1 MDHRQKN
8 DIFSWIIFFI
18 KNNNTNDDLISVK
31 NIYNHIKKNN
41 ITPNIVNPLDKDR
54 NIFYSLFSIIYNK
67 IKIYIH
73 LLKNKKYD
81 NDSPNFLPKNYI
93 NSTYISNDYI
103 KTYDILYS
111 PKCYVT
117 IEYFIKTL
125 SLCVPKLNIKDEDV
139 FFFSGINIISSL
151 LDLYMAEKENT
162 PTNVDK
168 NDKIL
173 NTEGFHLIVIKYIKN
188 IFKYIYPH
196 NAFEGINE
204 ASSASQT
211 NIASYKSN
219 NSWNKLDKQLDTF
232 FCLLNIIRILLE
244 FIINKNNK
252 IKLKSLKLLYII
264 HKKIK
269 NTYII
274 KKIFK
279 GVSLNLFILYKSIN
293 IKKIK
298 NFILKIFTISIDRIL
313 KYYLSIENDAISQYL
328 KRDTYIL
335 CNLNELSQHDDFIKM
350 ADLVM
355 KQCVLSKKVLNG
367 NLEQD
372 KSNFEKKFISLNVQ
386 LNNSQRDSTY
396 FSNNIDI
403 VEEKNVIS
411 NIYFI
416 CYYILINYNYNEYKN
431 DVEIGDDLCEI
442 LDICKVL
449 IKYYTILNRN
459 LVLISFFFIL
469 SQMFYDKDIN
479 FLPNMNFVFNNKI
492 SQYFEEP
499 NLAIHQITN
508 LTNIF
513 KNIDKTCK
521 DTNLNQH
528 TVGNE
533 TNQYVSSNHI
543 RSARDENKK
552 MCFENMENSVNTIN
566 MDTQKDESFPI
577 QFGNQFQ
584 NDLYK
589 IFLNFIK
596 NCSEK
601 KDEILCHNEIN
612 NSSLDQLNYNIEHY
626 YFKYLYNIFLLKK
639 ENNIFIFNFLRG
651 YIYYTFINYNLKMKN
666 IIHFSKHI
674 NSCLIFN
681 FLLNL
686 YEISDISPIHN
697 KNYQPVQTNMHSI
710 VLSENNSFYNIDIY
724 NNSTLSIIDNTQ
736 ELSNSFNFTNLL
748 TLINL
753 KNSFKHQPVSLIN
766 EVTIFSFLAC
776 DNNQAESYINDVLF
790 SELEIKNGEDIK
802 NGGDIKNVDEHIM
815 RIKQRCKAFHF
826 INYYL
831 DFLIILLW
839 VKTKLTGKDNKHV
852 PYFEERLETEFVKN
866 ILVEYS
872 TIFNNYFSLA
882 VIIKLT
888 NFKLNIQKGVE
899 NIICLCFEKIKENE
913 IWKEKKNDLNYY
925 YISLLII
932 CINKSFLI
940 LYLTNLDEV
949 IKKYF
954 YKNLV
959 FFLLN
964 INNESNSIKQLSAYF
979 LFATHKYLSNNEEGK
994 DKKKNQNAYN
1004 HELIQIIGKYQD
1016 IITSYIYKKIINIE
1030 SVDKCMKIFKLIKML
1045 IFCNYSNVYIY
1056 KDICINII
1064 KITKK
1069 KTNEFIFLN
1078 NKNIIIANILNI
1090 FNYILYLLYK
1100 IVYQN
1105 RTKILAQQKYMSA
1118 IKDKILDG
1126 YTYININDLKS
1137 EINKKNTLN
1146 SELEI
1151 NPDNNLSSQNDEVDT
1166 PQQCFV
1172 KNNKKKTLLHN
1183 YFFFKN
1189 MKSLSSLTK
1198 ETKTTFLNTVEDFYK
1213 NIKSLASKNI
1223 NYHQV
1228 INLVVDDDCYDTVNQ
1243 NNDLGS
1249 TECTD
1254 QNVYSTIRFITS
1266 HIFNFAKTFFCH
1278 DDELI
1283 QYSAQL
1289 CILQCLFIFST
1300 RRFEL
1305 YTKTCQILNYVSII
1319 DDAISIERISKDII
1333 PALCLKLK
1341 KFDIKNGLPKYSQE
1355 YRFLEKAMQLFLTL
1369 SKIEKCYDKTY
1380 SSILF
1385 LCLSILNKLYDDQI
1399 KNISLN
1405 IISNLFITNIP
1416 RMQQMIES
1424 IRKIKERIN
1433 YLYNGNILTKKI
1445 INKMVFKQIINDIE
1459 IVEPL
1464 SFLSCL
1470 FMSEEL
1476 KEIVFLIISIDY
1488 NIICFLIFY
1497 FEVSKFNLKNEKWE
1511 DNFTVK
1517 HGAIYLNKKQ
1527 KYNKKEITKIK
1538 KILKNENKGRRQNYT
1553 NSSNHKIV
1561 NNNKHV
1567 QNLEKT
1573 NRLSKKLTEQNGGKK
1588 RDEKIVDTKK
1598 NKKKEKILNMFDKDL
1613 NQSLQKL
1620 NIKTRK
1626 FEIHKNK
1633 QSAKT
1638 DISENEILQK
1648 ILTNNRE
1655 RKADKVKE
1663 TNKPTKS
1670 NNLVKLAKP
1679 SKVKEENETNET
1691 SETKEVDPKEPP
1703 NYDQSKS
1710 DELVNKLDI
1719 RKILK
1724 IGKSIDGFR
1733 KEIEIKNDVPAE
1745 FESQAKRLN
1754 LFSAIVDF
1762 NANAKG
1768 EVEDEKG
1775 KENDEE
1781 EEESDENQDKITK
1794 ADTFKNI
1801 GIYDNFIN
1809 VYLKYNNI
1817 DNPTFYQKKI
1827 IPIIMYFL
1835 NNASYDLMRCINESS
1850 IEENVQTQDEKAAK
1864 QIIYINKYNNASKN
1878 LIRTFFLHCP
1888 TGTGKT
1894 FMYLLPIFQQITNL
1908 KLSENVNQNCET
1920 KQVDNDKEKKNEI
1933 FYKSKQINGVTS
1945 FCCSDQVNIDFIDKN
1960 YEILK
1965 NNILNYVLDEEGNKS
1980 IPNNNNKNE
1989 QTKVKQNDILILTY
2003 NKEVAVQ
2010 IYELYKDII
2019 NSFYKSYASKFFE
2032 INKSLTQFEYINEQQ
2047 QEYLEKIN
2055 ILYKSKINMNVHL
2068 LIGGNNI
2075 KYQLK
2080 SLRKPKINITK
2091 EGEENNSDII
2101 NINIYV
2107 GTPGRVHTIINEKKT
2122 ISLENVHTI
2131 IFDEYDFFFSKFES
2145 DKVEKEEV
2153 KNKVELENTFFSQI
2167 LKSIYTKKTKKKTP
2181 SITNVICCSATS
2193 AIYPYLLYTK
2203 HFISERFLTSLLGK
2217 NIKQENQT
2225 EQPTD
2230 TSPINYEREE
2240 NIINSLFKIEETI
2253 KVPNNLIHFNYCYNK
2268 KSQIKNNNAMSNFL
2282 KILFSNPLN
2291 KNVLVFCN
2299 TKKRV
2304 MDLWSL
2310 FRNKFDVDIQT
2321 IFSRNEKRKKKIFK
2335 DINYA
2340 NFSKNDLI
2348 NYKNLK
2354 KYVNFL
2360 FISTN
2365 LLYRGINC
2373 IGFTTIINFDM
2384 PLNNTEYVHRCGRI
2398 GRVNN
2403 KGAIFNIFEEQ
2414 DKKKYMKQIFNKINI
2429 KPFDIDCPIYLSI
2442 NFFSY
2447 LKRNEKMNFLFMFYG
2462 PPCSGKDTLINFL
2475 IKKKKKIL
2483 FFVYL
2488 LYNLKKENISY
2499 KYSYEKV
2506 FFIQLIKYCTKI
2518 NNNNNAARKISISFL
2533 SLIYLYKTLFIAS
2546 LGDSP
2551 FRSTLQSSLNAV
2563 YNKIKNVKKEKKAN
2577 KTKQLCVSLHTH
2589 SKNAK
2594 HKYVH
2599 NNNQND
2605 EHANKSNITK
2615 MCIKISKK
2623 KILSRIVKPK
2633 TFFIF
2638 YKKFAKHFQ
2647 HFLSK
2652 YKNSIHNI
2660 SPDYIEKQFYST
2672 KNKKRHINQ
2681 YKKIKKNEKN
2691 NIAVVTNKIFIFEK
2705 QNPKTKIYY
2714 PNIKKR
2720 CLKNKLFFLSNIR
2733 KNKNIKP
2740 TLINQ
2745 KKYWKI
2751 ARQIAYLYCYHL
2763 INQNDKEKSHTK
2775 YNKNKIIILNDTF
2788 HFPSMRKKYYLL
2800 SKKYNSLYTQT
2811 FLNTPSK
2818 TCVKLN
2824 INRDKFKYISNETII
2839 KNCLYHNKYA
2849 IKLKKNEQKNI
2860 SRMINLVKATRKWQA
2875 NTISI
2880 QVNRLKNKNKLT
2892 ELLFFIYKYFET
2904 FIKEIKKE
2912 KTAIKKENP
2921 NPVIQT
2927 SVLEI
2932 INKNANKIIHEK
2944 LKNIPNDQKNVYAQK
2959 YRLIKLQLLKEYR
2972 IAKNC
2977 NIKDIE
2983 SRFTID

>member
-1 MDHRQKN
+1 MDHRQNN

-67 IKIYIH
+67 IKIYIY
-73 LLKNKKYD
+73 LLKNKKYN
-81 NDSPNFLPKNYI
+81 NDSPNFLPNNYI
-93 NSTYISNDYI
+93 NNTYISNDYI

-125 SLCVPKLNIKDEDV
+125 SLCVPKLNIKDEDI

-196 NAFEGINE
+196 NAFDGINE
-204 ASSASQT
+204 ASSTSQT

-219 NSWNKLDKQLDTF
+219 NSWNKLDNKLDTF

-279 GVSLNLFILYKSIN
+279 GVSLNLFILYKSIH

-313 KYYLSIENDAISQYL
+313 KYYLSIENDVISQYL

-335 CNLNELSQHDDFIKM
+335 CNLNELSQHNDFIKM
-350 ADLVM
+350 TDLVV
-355 KQCVLSKKVLNG
+355 KQCVLSKGVLNG
-367 NLEQD
+367 NSEQD
-372 KSNFEKKFISLNVQ
+372 KANFEKKFISLNAQ
-386 LNNSQRDSTY
+386 LNNPQRDSTY

-403 VEEKNVIS
+403 VEEKNIIS

-431 DVEIGDDLCEI
+431 DIEIGDDLCEI

-479 FLPNMNFVFNNKI
+479 FLPNINFVFNNKI
-492 SQYFEEP
+492 LQYFEEP
-499 NLAIHQITN
+499 NLAIHRITS
-508 LTNIF
+508 LTTIL

-521 DTNLNQH
+521 DTNINQH
-528 TVGNE
+528 TAANE
-533 TNQYVSSNHI
+533 TNQI
-543 RSARDENKK
+543 RSASDENKK
-552 MCFENMENSVNTIN
+552 MCSEKMENSVNTLN

-577 QFGNQFQ
+577 QFGSQFQ

-596 NCSEK
+596 NVSEN
-601 KDEILCHNEIN
+601 KDEVLCHNEIN

-639 ENNIFIFNFLRG
+639 ENNIFILNFLRG

-686 YEISDISPIHN
+686 YEISDISSIHN
-697 KNYQPVQTNMHSI
+697 KNYQPVQTNIHSI

-724 NNSTLSIIDNTQ
+724 NNPALSIIDNTQ
-736 ELSNSFNFTNLL
+736 DFPNSFNFANLL
-748 TLINL
+748 MLTNL

-776 DNNQAESYINDVLF
+776 DNSQAESYINDVLF
-790 SELEIKNGEDIK
+790 SELEIKNG
-802 NGGDIKNVDEHIM
+802 GDIKNVDEHIM
-815 RIKQRCKAFHF
+815 KIKQRCKTFHF
-826 INYYL
+826 VNYYL
-831 DFLIILLW
+831 DSLIILLW
-839 VKTKLTGKDNKHV
+839 VKTKLTDKDDKYA

-866 ILVEYS
+866 ILIEYS

-882 VIIKLT
+882 VIIKLK
-888 NFKLNIQKGVE
+888 NFKLNIQKVVE

-913 IWKEKKNDLNYY
+913 IWEEKKNDLNYY

-940 LYLTNLDEV
+940 LYITNLDEV

-964 INNESNSIKQLSAYF
+964 INNESNNVKQLSAYF
-979 LFATHKYLSNNEEGK
+979 LFATHKYLSHNEER
-994 DKKKNQNAYN
+994 KNKNSYN
-1004 HELIQIIGKYQD
+1004 HELTQIIGKYQD

-1030 SVDKCMKIFKLIKML
+1030 SIDKCMKIFKLIKML

-1069 KTNEFIFLN
+1069 KTNDFIFLN

-1105 RTKILAQQKYMSA
+1105 RIKILAQQKYMSA
-1118 IKDKILDG
+1118 IKDKILAG
-1126 YTYININDLKS
+1126 HTYININDLKN
-1137 EINKKNTLN
+1137 EINKKNTFN

-1151 NPDNNLSSQNDEVDT
+1151 NPDNNLFIQNDEVDT

-1172 KNNKKKTLLHN
+1172 KNSKKKTLLHN

-1189 MKSLSSLTK
+1189 MESFISLSNLTSLTK

-1213 NIKSLASKNI
+1213 NIKSLADKNI

-1228 INLVVDDDCYDTVNQ
+1228 VNLIVDDDYYDTVNQ

-1266 HIFNFAKTFFCH
+1266 HIFNFAKKFFCH
-1278 DDELI
+1278 DDEPI

-1305 YTKTCQILNYVSII
+1305 YPKICQVWGYVHVALSQNERMNNLTILKILNYVSII
-1319 DDAISIERISKDII
+1319 DGTILIERISKDII

-1341 KFDIKNGLPKYSQE
+1341 KFDIKNGLSKYSQE

-1369 SKIEKCYDKTY
+1369 SRIEKCYDKTY

-1416 RMQQMIES
+1416 KIQQMIES

-1433 YLYNGNILTKKI
+1433 YLYNENMLNKKI

-1488 NIICFLIFY
+1488 NIIFFLIFY
-1497 FEVSKFNLKNEKWE
+1497 FEKQNSLIINNKWERKFSSNIYLLKNRSKFNLKNEKYE

-1517 HGAIYLNKKQ
+1517 HGGNKNEENTPASQNENIINLNEKKKKKKKKYDKTWGKRHTHQAIYLNKKQ
-1527 KYNKKEITKIK
+1527 KYNKKEVTKIK
-1538 KILKNENKGRRQNYT
+1538 KILKNESKGRRQNYT

-1561 NNNKHV
+1561 NNDKHV

-1573 NRLSKKLTEQNGGKK
+1573 NQLSKKHAEQNGGKK
-1588 RDEKIVDTKK
+1588 RDGKIMDNKK

-1626 FEIHKNK
+1626 FEMHKNK

-1648 ILTNNRE
+1648 MLTSNGA
-1655 RKADKVKE
+1655 RKVDKVKE

-1670 NNLVKLAKP
+1670 NKLVKLAKP

-1691 SETKEVDPKEPP
+1691 SETTEVDPKESS
-1703 NYDQSKS
+1703 NYDQIKS

-1733 KEIEIKNDVPAE
+1733 KEIGIKNDVPAE

-1754 LFSAIVDF
+1754 LFSTIVDF

-1768 EVEDEKG
+1768 DV
-1775 KENDEE
+1775 ENDEE
-1781 EEESDENQDKITK
+1781 EKEDQDKITK

-1835 NNASYDLMRCINESS
+1835 NNASYDLMRCTNESS
-1850 IEENVQTQDEKAAK
+1850 NEGNFQTQDDKVAK

-1920 KQVDNDKEKKNEI
+1920 KQVDNEEEKKNEI
-1933 FYKSKQINGVTS
+1933 FYKSKKINDITS
-1945 FCCSDQVNIDFIDKN
+1945 FCCSDQVNTDFIDKN

-1980 IPNNNNKNE
+1980 IPNNINQNE

-2055 ILYKSKINMNVHL
+2055 IIYKNKINMNVHL

-2091 EGEENNSDII
+2091 EGEENKENNNDII

-2131 IFDEYDFFFSKFES
+2131 IFDEYDFFFSKFER

-2217 NIKQENQT
+2217 DIKQENPI

-2230 TSPINYEREE
+2230 TSPINYEKEE

-2253 KVPNNLIHFNYCYNK
+2253 KVPKNLIHFNYCYNK

-2321 IFSRNEKRKKKIFK
+2321 IFSRNEKKKKIFK

-2429 KPFDIDCPIYLSI
+2429 KPFDIDCY
-2442 NFFSY
+2442 
-2447 LKRNEKMNFLFMFYG
+2447 MNNIF
-2462 PPCSGKDTLINFL
+2462 T
-2475 IKKKKKIL
+2475 
-2483 FFVYL
+2483 
-2488 LYNLKKENISY
+2488 LKK
-2499 KYSYEKV
+2499 
-2506 FFIQLIKYCTKI
+2506 
-2518 NNNNNAARKISISFL
+2518 
-2533 SLIYLYKTLFIAS
+2533 
-2546 LGDSP
+2546 
-2551 FRSTLQSSLNAV
+2551 
-2563 YNKIKNVKKEKKAN
+2563 
-2577 KTKQLCVSLHTH
+2577 
-2589 SKNAK
+2589 
-2594 HKYVH
+2594 
-2599 NNNQND
+2599 
-2605 EHANKSNITK
+2605 
-2615 MCIKISKK
+2615 
-2623 KILSRIVKPK
+2623 
-2633 TFFIF
+2633 
-2638 YKKFAKHFQ
+2638 
-2647 HFLSK
+2647 
-2652 YKNSIHNI
+2652 
-2660 SPDYIEKQFYST
+2660 
-2672 KNKKRHINQ
+2672 
-2681 YKKIKKNEKN
+2681 
-2691 NIAVVTNKIFIFEK
+2691 
-2705 QNPKTKIYY
+2705 
-2714 PNIKKR
+2714 
-2720 CLKNKLFFLSNIR
+2720 
-2733 KNKNIKP
+2733 
-2740 TLINQ
+2740 
-2745 KKYWKI
+2745 
-2751 ARQIAYLYCYHL
+2751 
-2763 INQNDKEKSHTK
+2763 
-2775 YNKNKIIILNDTF
+2775 
-2788 HFPSMRKKYYLL
+2788 
-2800 SKKYNSLYTQT
+2800 
-2811 FLNTPSK
+2811 
-2818 TCVKLN
+2818 
-2824 INRDKFKYISNETII
+2824 
-2839 KNCLYHNKYA
+2839 
-2849 IKLKKNEQKNI
+2849 
-2860 SRMINLVKATRKWQA
+2860 
-2875 NTISI
+2875 
-2880 QVNRLKNKNKLT
+2880 
-2892 ELLFFIYKYFET
+2892 
-2904 FIKEIKKE
+2904 
-2912 KTAIKKENP
+2912 
-2921 NPVIQT
+2921 
-2927 SVLEI
+2927 
-2932 INKNANKIIHEK
+2932 
-2944 LKNIPNDQKNVYAQK
+2944 
-2959 YRLIKLQLLKEYR
+2959 
-2972 IAKNC
+2972 
-2977 NIKDIE
+2977 
-2983 SRFTID
+2983 